1 MSLEIHRK
9 RIDEI
14 DEKLT
19 QLFLER
25 MQVSADI
32 AAYKKEKGLPIRDPE
47 REREAGLG
55 YGKGFSGD
63 GALHEDPLSDS
74 LRTWPSTSTQPLRN
88 QVRSIGQSGG
98 CHQRDTED
106 PA

>member
-47 REREAGLG
+47 REREKLASVMEKASPEMEPYMRTLYLTLFELG
-55 YGKGFSGD
+55 RAHQHSLCGTRSD
-63 GALHEDPLSDS
+63 LSD
-74 LRTWPSTSTQPLRN
+74 R
-88 QVRSIGQSGG
+88 V
-98 CHQRDTED
+98 
-106 PA
+106 

>member
-1 MSLEIHRK
+1 MSLEKHRK

-25 MQVSADI
+25 MGVSADI

-47 REREAGLG
+47 R
-55 YGKGFSGD
+55 
-63 GALHEDPLSDS
+63 
-74 LRTWPSTSTQPLRN
+74 
-88 QVRSIGQSGG
+88 
-98 CHQRDTED
+98 
-106 PA
+106 